1 MSKSPAKEGARLQP
15 RVYSTASIPT
25 PEEPTAETVTIHL
38 RVDDC
43 ENSVTGSGVEFP
55 VSAFEDHDIFVARPL
70 EITTQLGTPLPADPP
85 QYDPNDIHRKDRPP
99 SSPVKTEQPSSYA
112 KKVACLLKD
121 FSEKNKV
128 GEWPLSTSTL
138 CHWCCHPFATAPIGV
153 PVRYDGE
160 YFYVTG
166 CFCSFACA
174 AANNQNSGENN
185 TTILKR
191 HSLLCT
197 LASRLGCNE
206 HIRVAPPRLSLS
218 CFGGYLSIDE
228 FRAFAEGDRVM
239 IVNLPPMRAM
249 AQQIEE
255 VNEGDVGSGY
265 SFIPIDHVR
274 NERGLK
280 TDLALKRAKPLL
292 NLKNTLH
299 NTMNVQVI
307 PGE

>member
-1 MSKSPAKEGARLQP
+1 MSESPAKEGARVQP
-15 RVYSTASIPT
+15 RVYSTASIPS
-25 PEEPTAETVTIHL
+25 PEGTTAETVTIHL
-38 RVDDC
+38 KVDPS
-43 ENSVTGSGVEFP
+43 EIFVSGSGSELS
-55 VSAFEDHDIFVARPL
+55 VSAFEDNDIFVARPL
-70 EITTQLGTPLPADPP
+70 EITTQLGTTLPSDPP
-85 QYDPNDIHRKDRPP
+85 QYDPNDIHSKDTP
-99 SSPVKTEQPSSYA
+99 SPSATEGEKPSSYA

-138 CHWCCHPFATAPIGV
+138 CHWCCHQFTTAPIGV
-153 PVRYDGE
+153 PVRYDGQH
-160 YFYVTG
+160 FHVTG

-185 TTILKR
+185 TTLLKR

-206 HIRVAPPRLSLS
+206 NIRVAPPRLALA
-218 CFGGYLSIDE
+218 CFGGYLSIEE
-228 FRAFAEGDRVM
+228 FRAFSEGDRIMV
-239 IVNLPPMRAM
+239 VNLPPMRAT

-265 SFIPIDHVR
+265 NFIPIDHVR
-274 NERGLK
+274 NERGLS

-299 NTMNVQVI
+299 NTMNVQII